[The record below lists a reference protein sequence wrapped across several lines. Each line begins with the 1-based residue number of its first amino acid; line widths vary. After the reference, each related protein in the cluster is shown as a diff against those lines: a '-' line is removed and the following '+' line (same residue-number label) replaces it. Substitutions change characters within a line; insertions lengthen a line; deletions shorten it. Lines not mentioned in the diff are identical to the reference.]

1 VSTVHSAGEFYS
13 AFPERRINPFKPEVR
28 KAIDGSAPG
37 HIVGYA
43 SVFNKL
49 SRKLGGFVEKVDNR
63 AFTTSKA
70 EGWQDVV
77 CRYNHNDDFLLGTTR
92 AGTCLLDFDNTGLL
106 YDVVPPSFRSDII
119 ELCERGDCQH
129 SSFAFRVPEGGD
141 DWGLSDFNYPLRT
154 LLSVDLVD
162 VAPVITPAYPDATAA
177 SRAMDGAI
185 TSLSMRFDAEPAEI
199 RSLLAEN
206 MGVKLFKRTDRSPVT
221 PALTLTNVTNGTY
234 STSTG
239 TTATI
244 NMLTPVVSQE
254 DTVDE
259 ARAKYDA
266 AAMKKMAGSGEAMAN
281 SKGDPSYPIADEEDL
296 HNAIHAV
303 GRGHASH
310 EAIRQH
316 IISRA
321 KAMGLSHM
329 LPADWTSDPMADSS
343 DEKNSAEET
352 SEDRAAAAT
361 YDDLETCGDC
371 GAGGQYGTYCTGCGK
386 PMAQDGPMKGAYCSS
401 CGGKTNGG
409 KRSEHE
415 CNTEERTEAPDEE
428 TEVVEESEE
437 DRAAKAAAKKAAPK
451 SDDDDDDDD
460 DDDAPK
466 SKGKGKLPGNEK
478 PTGKGDDQLPP
489 WLQKKRSYLAE
500 LQEKR
505 FSYGE

>member
-1 VSTVHSAGEFYS
+1 MTDVHVAGEFYS

-28 KAIDGSAPG
+28 KAVDGSAPG

-92 AGTCLLDFDNTGLL
+92 AGTCLIDFDSTGLL
-106 YDVVPPSFRSDII
+106 YDVVPPSFRDDII

-177 SRAMDGAI
+177 ARAMDGAI
-185 TSLSMRFDAEPAEI
+185 TSLSLKFDAEPAEI

-206 MGVKLFKRTDRSPVT
+206 QGVKLFKRSDKMMVPTVVT
-221 PALTLTNVTNGTY
+221 TTGANTY
-234 STSTG
+234 STG
-239 TTATI
+239 TTASNIVITT
-244 NMLTPVVSQE
+244 NVPQE
-254 DTVDE
+254 GGMSLEDMRAALYEDE
-259 ARAKYDA
+259 VRAKYDA
-266 AAMKKMAGSGEAMAN
+266 QALKKAASSGATMPNASGE
-281 SKGDPSYPIADEEDL
+281 PSYPIQDEEDL

-310 EAIRQH
+310 EAIRHH
-316 IISRA
+316 IIARA
-321 KAMGLSHM
+321 KALGLSHM
-329 LPADWTSDPMADSS
+329 LPADWTSDNTPAAPDSS
-343 DEKNSAEET
+343 DEKNSAEEA
-352 SEDRAAAAT
+352 SEERT
-361 YDDLETCGDC
+361 ETPVEI
-371 GAGGQYGTYCTGCGK
+371 QHCTGCACEERTEA
-386 PMAQDGPMKGAYCSS
+386 PAEE
-401 CGGKTNGG
+401 T
-409 KRSEHE
+409 ETE
-415 CNTEERTEAPDEE
+415 VTEERTEAPTEE
-428 TEVVEESEE
+428 TEVTEEVTNGHVVDNGEAQLAKLGLQ
-437 DRAAKAAAKKAAPK
+437 RRQRIAA
-451 SDDDDDDDD
+451 
-460 DDDAPK
+460 
-466 SKGKGKLPGNEK
+466 
-478 PTGKGDDQLPP
+478 
-489 WLQKKRSYLAE
+489 

-505 FSYGE
+505 FDPFLNSED